1 MRFTT
6 LGTRTVRLS
15 SIGAAAALLFVSVGG
30 VGTAYADEIAN
41 VQQQAIAAT
50 GEPLDAQSLAVVVG
64 TAAVGGESVSA
75 ETPVVAPT
83 TTTTATSSIS
93 AATAAVVADPT
104 GAQAVAWQQVQARG
118 WGTDQFAC
126 LVQLWQKESGWR
138 VNAANSSSGAYGIP
152 QSLPG
157 SKMAS
162 AGADWQTNAATQI
175 TWGLGYISG
184 RYGTPCGAW
193 SHSQSVGWY

>member
-1 MRFTT
+1 MRLNAFS
-6 LGTRTVRLS
+6 TRTVRLS

-30 VGTAYADEIAN
+30 VSTAYADEIAS

-50 GEPLDAQSLAVVVG
+50 GEPLDAQSLAAVVG
-64 TAAVGGESVSA
+64 TAAVGGQPVGA
-75 ETPVVAPT
+75 ETPVAEQAAT
-83 TTTTATSSIS
+83 TSSSGIS
-93 AATAAVVADPT
+93 ASTAAIVADPT

-152 QSLPG
+152 QALPG